1 MEENQGIMSLPMG
14 NEPMP
19 APAQGPQLFTPEQA
33 SAIDF
38 ARSQTNPN
46 EVSQETFKALEQADP
61 GLVLEIRQAL
71 AGEQLPPELVEE
83 LKRLIDEILSNPAGY
98 QELRADILSDPETAE
113 IFEDLLPPMFDITF
127 FTSFRVVLDQL
138 PSSSATGIM
147 GSSPAMSGMGMLPGM
162 GGMPVQ
168 GFAEGGI
175 AELKPIAQALSQMG
189 RNGDTM
195 LAHINPQEAM
205 MLRRMG
211 GSGTINPYTGL
222 PEFFKKF
229 FKSVGKAF
237 SGAIKG
243 IGNIVKK
250 VASSPIGRIALTIA
264 AVYFMGPAGLNLASG
279 TLGVTNAALAMGINT
294 FAGSTLVNLASGM
307 KAKDALKQG
316 LVSGILAGAT
326 TGFTQGFDATVPTSP
341 ITVTDPNTGLK
352 TEVAVKSPGAAPTVT
367 DAQYQDIVSGTSSP
381 SSLAGETQVA
391 GVYTPSDVSANVS
404 PADYSLAAGRE
415 PSMGLSTRGF
425 ADVNYRPDLAAAE
438 GSRVS
443 YSLAD
448 GPLPGVKLDSGITFF
463 GSDRL
468 MPPPDFVLAPSLS
481 GVPSAASV
489 PAGFDPRLALGDVG
503 PGGVSGSPV
512 VTDLNIRPTFS
523 SPSADY
529 LSSADAANLGGGT
542 GMDLPGPSAYDRATD
557 ALKRGYQGAK
567 DVYTEYISPS
577 RGMPTPE
584 AISTRA
590 NAIRLAD
597 GVSADKAYDLATQ
610 QLTPGMISR
619 YAPVAGVGLGVAA
632 LSGAFTP
639 EEPPEPKL
647 ITGPT
652 GIDLYQANPE
662 QYRPNI
668 YAGQTP
674 VTYQDPNQALYR
686 QQQYAAYNPF
696 FYAPQSRSTS
706 PSYSQPLFRKEGG
719 ITETSKFKRK
729 MGAING
735 PGTEKSDD
743 IPAMLSDGEFVF
755 TARAVRGMG
764 NGSRRKGAKEMYRLM
779 KMLEKKVGSRS

>member
-1 MEENQGIMSLPMG
+1 MEQTMNMMGGIGSMAPAGSMGSREETTALNAFQNTDRSSLVRDLNEATEGVAPGAIQSIVAELRTMGFDAEDVSNWIEILDETLADPQAYATNRQDLIQQGMDPEFLPEQFDYGYLVALRMAFETLKG
-14 NEPMP
+14 EVGGMP
-19 APAQGPQLFTPEQA
+19 A
-33 SAIDF
+33 
-38 ARSQTNPN
+38 
-46 EVSQETFKALEQADP
+46 
-61 GLVLEIRQAL
+61 
-71 AGEQLPPELVEE
+71 
-83 LKRLIDEILSNPAGY
+83 
-98 QELRADILSDPETAE
+98 
-113 IFEDLLPPMFDITF
+113 
-127 FTSFRVVLDQL
+127 
-138 PSSSATGIM
+138 M
-147 GSSPAMSGMGMLPGM
+147 GGMGM
-162 GGMPVQ
+162 MPVQ
-168 GFAEGGI
+168 GFAGGGI

-229 FKSVGKAF
+229 FKSVGKAIG
-237 SGAIKG
+237 GAAKSVG
-243 IGNIVKK
+243 RAVKK
-250 VASSPIGRIALTIA
+250 FAQSDIGRMVLTVGLTMLAGPAAYAILGATAPAWAVTALAAGMAGTGTALLAGSSLGDSLKAGLTSAVVAGVGSAAYSGISGGGVNAPYTGPKSYDELFKTTQPAAPIEDATSRARSSLSSPSVTTD
-264 AVYFMGPAGLNLASG
+264 G
-279 TLGVTNAALAMGINT
+279 TLVDPSNLQSAT
-294 FAGSTLVNLASGM
+294 AGRSV
-307 KAKDALKQG
+307 QY
-316 LVSGILAGAT
+316 I
-326 TGFTQGFDATVPTSP
+326 
-341 ITVTDPNTGLK
+341 DPNTGLPVSLDVSQPA
-352 TEVAVKSPGAAPTVT
+352 TSPFS
-367 DAQYQDIVSGTSSP
+367 DAQLREVLAPPAPSLAGKPQLAAVNAPSAVDA
-381 SSLAGETQVA
+381 SSLAAPSSSTYSLTDGSGISRQGFQVA
-391 GVYTPSDVSANVS
+391 QGTPFGGAPPLPEVTSGPTLDAFGPVNYSLTGTGESVSA
-404 PADYSLAAGRE
+404 P
-415 PSMGLSTRGF
+415 PS
-425 ADVNYRPDLAAAE
+425 
-438 GSRVS
+438 
-443 YSLAD
+443 
-448 GPLPGVKLDSGITFF
+448 I
-463 GSDRL
+463 
-468 MPPPDFVLAPSLS
+468 
-481 GVPSAASV
+481 
-489 PAGFDPRLALGDVG
+489 
-503 PGGVSGSPV
+503 
-512 VTDLNIRPTFS
+512 
-523 SPSADY
+523 
-529 LSSADAANLGGGT
+529 
-542 GMDLPGPSAYDRATD
+542 YDRATD
-557 ALKRGYQGAK
+557 ALSRGYQGAK
-567 DVYTEYISPS
+567 DVYSEYISPS

-639 EEPPEPKL
+639 EEPPKPEL

-706 PSYSQPLFRKEGG
+706 PSYSQLLFRKEGG

>member
-1 MEENQGIMSLPMG
+1 MEQTMNMMGGIGSMAPAGSMGSREETTALNAFQNTDRSSLVRDLNEATEGVAPGAIQSIVAELRTMGFDAEDVSNWIEILDETLADPQAYATNRQDLIQQGMDPEFLPEQFDYGYLVALRMAFETLKG
-14 NEPMP
+14 EVGGMP
-19 APAQGPQLFTPEQA
+19 A
-33 SAIDF
+33 
-38 ARSQTNPN
+38 
-46 EVSQETFKALEQADP
+46 
-61 GLVLEIRQAL
+61 
-71 AGEQLPPELVEE
+71 
-83 LKRLIDEILSNPAGY
+83 
-98 QELRADILSDPETAE
+98 
-113 IFEDLLPPMFDITF
+113 
-127 FTSFRVVLDQL
+127 
-138 PSSSATGIM
+138 M
-147 GSSPAMSGMGMLPGM
+147 GGMGM
-162 GGMPVQ
+162 MPVQ
-168 GFAEGGI
+168 GFAGGGI

-229 FKSVGKAF
+229 FKSVGKAIG
-237 SGAIKG
+237 GAAKSVG
-243 IGNIVKK
+243 RAVKK
-250 VASSPIGRIALTIA
+250 FAQSDIGRMVLTVGLTMLAGPAAYAILGATAPAWAVTALAAGMAGTGTALLGGSSLGDSLKAGLTSAVVAGVGSAAYSGISGGGVNAPYTGPKSYGELFETTQPAAPIEDATSRARSSLSSPSVTTD
-264 AVYFMGPAGLNLASG
+264 G
-279 TLGVTNAALAMGINT
+279 TLVDPSNLQSAT
-294 FAGSTLVNLASGM
+294 AGRSV
-307 KAKDALKQG
+307 QY
-316 LVSGILAGAT
+316 I
-326 TGFTQGFDATVPTSP
+326 
-341 ITVTDPNTGLK
+341 DPNTGLP
-352 TEVAVKSPGAAPTVT
+352 VSLDVSQGAVPQYT
-367 DAQYQDIVSGTSSP
+367 DAQLQGVISQTPSAPSLAGQTQFAAVDYVPSP
-381 SSLAGETQVA
+381 SAGDASSLAAPSSTYSLTDGSGISRQGLQVA
-391 GVYTPSDVSANVS
+391 QGTPFGGAPPLPEVTSGQTSAGLGPVNYSLTGTGESVSA
-404 PADYSLAAGRE
+404 P
-415 PSMGLSTRGF
+415 PS
-425 ADVNYRPDLAAAE
+425 
-438 GSRVS
+438 
-443 YSLAD
+443 
-448 GPLPGVKLDSGITFF
+448 I
-463 GSDRL
+463 
-468 MPPPDFVLAPSLS
+468 
-481 GVPSAASV
+481 
-489 PAGFDPRLALGDVG
+489 
-503 PGGVSGSPV
+503 
-512 VTDLNIRPTFS
+512 
-523 SPSADY
+523 
-529 LSSADAANLGGGT
+529 
-542 GMDLPGPSAYDRATD
+542 YDRATD
-557 ALKRGYQGAK
+557 ALSRGYQGAK

>member
-1 MEENQGIMSLPMG
+1 MEQTMNMMGGIGSMAPAGSMGSREETTALNAFQNTDRSSLVRDLNEATEGVAPGAIQSIVAELRTMGFDAEDVSNWIEILDETLADPQAYATNRQDLIQQGMDPEFLPEQFDYGYLVALRMAFETLKG
-14 NEPMP
+14 EVGGMP
-19 APAQGPQLFTPEQA
+19 A
-33 SAIDF
+33 
-38 ARSQTNPN
+38 
-46 EVSQETFKALEQADP
+46 
-61 GLVLEIRQAL
+61 
-71 AGEQLPPELVEE
+71 
-83 LKRLIDEILSNPAGY
+83 
-98 QELRADILSDPETAE
+98 
-113 IFEDLLPPMFDITF
+113 
-127 FTSFRVVLDQL
+127 
-138 PSSSATGIM
+138 M
-147 GSSPAMSGMGMLPGM
+147 GGMGM
-162 GGMPVQ
+162 MPVQ
-168 GFAEGGI
+168 GFAGGGI

-229 FKSVGKAF
+229 FKSVGKAIG
-237 SGAIKG
+237 GAAKSVG
-243 IGNIVKK
+243 RAVKK
-250 VASSPIGRIALTIA
+250 FAQSDIGRMVLTVGLTMLAGPAAYAILGATAPAWAVTALAAGMAGTGTALLGGSSLGDSLKAGLTSAVVAGVGSAAYSGISGGGVNAPYTGPKSYGELFETTQPAAPIEDATSRARSSLSSPSVTTDGALVDTSNLQSATAGRSVQYI
-264 AVYFMGPAGLNLASG
+264 
-279 TLGVTNAALAMGINT
+279 
-294 FAGSTLVNLASGM
+294 
-307 KAKDALKQG
+307 
-316 LVSGILAGAT
+316 
-326 TGFTQGFDATVPTSP
+326 
-341 ITVTDPNTGLK
+341 DPNTGLP
-352 TEVAVKSPGAAPTVT
+352 VSLNVSQGAVPQYT
-367 DAQYQDIVSGTSSP
+367 DAQLQGVISQTPSAPSLAGQTQFAAVNAPSAVDA
-381 SSLAGETQVA
+381 SSLAAPSSTYSLTDGSGISRQGLQVA
-391 GVYTPSDVSANVS
+391 QGTPFGGAPPLPEVTSGQTSAGFGPVNYSLTGTGESVSA
-404 PADYSLAAGRE
+404 P
-415 PSMGLSTRGF
+415 PS
-425 ADVNYRPDLAAAE
+425 
-438 GSRVS
+438 
-443 YSLAD
+443 
-448 GPLPGVKLDSGITFF
+448 I
-463 GSDRL
+463 
-468 MPPPDFVLAPSLS
+468 
-481 GVPSAASV
+481 
-489 PAGFDPRLALGDVG
+489 
-503 PGGVSGSPV
+503 
-512 VTDLNIRPTFS
+512 
-523 SPSADY
+523 
-529 LSSADAANLGGGT
+529 
-542 GMDLPGPSAYDRATD
+542 YDRATD
-557 ALKRGYQGAK
+557 ALSRGYQGAK
-567 DVYTEYISPS
+567 DVYSEYISPS

-696 FYAPQSRSTS
+696 FYAPQSRSTFS
-706 PSYSQPLFRKEGG
+706 SSSQPLFRKEGG

>member
-1 MEENQGIMSLPMG
+1 MEQTMNMMGGIGSMAPAGSMGSREETTALNAFQNTDRSSLVRDLNEATEGVAPGAIQSIVAELRTMGFDAEDVSNWIEILDETLADPQAYATNRQDLIQQGMDPEFLPEQFDYGYLVALRMAFETLKG
-14 NEPMP
+14 EVGGMP
-19 APAQGPQLFTPEQA
+19 A
-33 SAIDF
+33 
-38 ARSQTNPN
+38 
-46 EVSQETFKALEQADP
+46 
-61 GLVLEIRQAL
+61 
-71 AGEQLPPELVEE
+71 
-83 LKRLIDEILSNPAGY
+83 
-98 QELRADILSDPETAE
+98 
-113 IFEDLLPPMFDITF
+113 
-127 FTSFRVVLDQL
+127 
-138 PSSSATGIM
+138 M
-147 GSSPAMSGMGMLPGM
+147 GGMGM
-162 GGMPVQ
+162 MPVQ
-168 GFAEGGI
+168 GFAGGGI

-205 MLRRMG
+205 MLKRMG

-229 FKSVGKAF
+229 FKSVGKAIG
-237 SGAIKG
+237 GAAKSVG
-243 IGNIVKK
+243 RAVKK
-250 VASSPIGRIALTIA
+250 FAQSDIGRMVLTVGLTMLAGPAAYAILGATAPAWAVTALAAGMAGTGTALLGGSSLGDSLKAGLTSAVVAGVGSAAYSGISGGGVNAPYTGPKSYGELFETTQPAAPIEDATSRARSSLSSPSVTTDGALVDTSNLQSATAGRSVQYI
-264 AVYFMGPAGLNLASG
+264 
-279 TLGVTNAALAMGINT
+279 
-294 FAGSTLVNLASGM
+294 
-307 KAKDALKQG
+307 
-316 LVSGILAGAT
+316 
-326 TGFTQGFDATVPTSP
+326 
-341 ITVTDPNTGLK
+341 DPNTGLP
-352 TEVAVKSPGAAPTVT
+352 VSLDVSQGAVPQYT
-367 DAQYQDIVSGTSSP
+367 DAQLQGVLSQTPSAPSLAGQTQFAAVDYVPSP
-381 SSLAGETQVA
+381 SAGDASSLAAPSSTYSLTDGSGISRQGFQVDQGTPFGGAPPLPEVTSGQTSAGFGPVNYSLTGTGE
-391 GVYTPSDVSANVS
+391 SVSA
-404 PADYSLAAGRE
+404 P
-415 PSMGLSTRGF
+415 PS
-425 ADVNYRPDLAAAE
+425 
-438 GSRVS
+438 
-443 YSLAD
+443 
-448 GPLPGVKLDSGITFF
+448 I
-463 GSDRL
+463 
-468 MPPPDFVLAPSLS
+468 
-481 GVPSAASV
+481 
-489 PAGFDPRLALGDVG
+489 
-503 PGGVSGSPV
+503 
-512 VTDLNIRPTFS
+512 
-523 SPSADY
+523 
-529 LSSADAANLGGGT
+529 
-542 GMDLPGPSAYDRATD
+542 YDRATD
-557 ALKRGYQGAK
+557 ALSRGYQGAK
-567 DVYTEYISPS
+567 DVYSEYISPS

-696 FYAPQSRSTS
+696 FYAPQSRSTFS
-706 PSYSQPLFRKEGG
+706 SSSQPLFRKEGG

>member
-1 MEENQGIMSLPMG
+1 MEQTMNMMGGIGSMAPAGSMGSREETTALNAFQNTDRSSLVRDLNEATEGVAPGAIQSIVAELRTMGFDAEDVSNWIEILDETLADPQAYATNRQDLIQQGMDPEFLPEQFDYGYLVALRMAFETLKG
-14 NEPMP
+14 EVGGMP
-19 APAQGPQLFTPEQA
+19 A
-33 SAIDF
+33 
-38 ARSQTNPN
+38 
-46 EVSQETFKALEQADP
+46 
-61 GLVLEIRQAL
+61 
-71 AGEQLPPELVEE
+71 
-83 LKRLIDEILSNPAGY
+83 
-98 QELRADILSDPETAE
+98 
-113 IFEDLLPPMFDITF
+113 
-127 FTSFRVVLDQL
+127 
-138 PSSSATGIM
+138 M
-147 GSSPAMSGMGMLPGM
+147 GGMGM
-162 GGMPVQ
+162 MPVQ
-168 GFAEGGI
+168 GFAGGGI

-229 FKSVGKAF
+229 FKSVGKAIG
-237 SGAIKG
+237 GAAKSVG
-243 IGNIVKK
+243 RAVKK
-250 VASSPIGRIALTIA
+250 FAQSDIGRMVLTVGLTMLAGPAAYAILGATAPAWAVTALAAGMAGTGTALLGGSSLGDSLKAGLTSAVVAGVGSAAYSGISGGGVNAPYTGPKSYGELFETTQPAAPIEDATSRARSSLSSPSVTTDGALVDTSNLQSATAGRSVQYI
-264 AVYFMGPAGLNLASG
+264 
-279 TLGVTNAALAMGINT
+279 
-294 FAGSTLVNLASGM
+294 
-307 KAKDALKQG
+307 
-316 LVSGILAGAT
+316 
-326 TGFTQGFDATVPTSP
+326 
-341 ITVTDPNTGLK
+341 DPNTGLP
-352 TEVAVKSPGAAPTVT
+352 VSLNVSQGAVPQYT
-367 DAQYQDIVSGTSSP
+367 DAQLQGVISQTPSAPSLAGQTQFAAVDYVPSP
-381 SSLAGETQVA
+381 SAGDASSLAAPSSTYSLTDGSGISRQGLQVA
-391 GVYTPSDVSANVS
+391 QGTPFGGAPPLPEVTSGPTSAGFGPVNYSLTGTGESVSA
-404 PADYSLAAGRE
+404 P
-415 PSMGLSTRGF
+415 PS
-425 ADVNYRPDLAAAE
+425 
-438 GSRVS
+438 
-443 YSLAD
+443 
-448 GPLPGVKLDSGITFF
+448 I
-463 GSDRL
+463 
-468 MPPPDFVLAPSLS
+468 
-481 GVPSAASV
+481 
-489 PAGFDPRLALGDVG
+489 
-503 PGGVSGSPV
+503 
-512 VTDLNIRPTFS
+512 
-523 SPSADY
+523 
-529 LSSADAANLGGGT
+529 
-542 GMDLPGPSAYDRATD
+542 YDRATD
-557 ALKRGYQGAK
+557 ALSRGYQGAK

-696 FYAPQSRSTS
+696 FYAPQSRSTFS
-706 PSYSQPLFRKEGG
+706 SSSQPLFRKEGG

>member
-1 MEENQGIMSLPMG
+1 MEQTMNMMGGIGSMAPAGSMGSREETTALNAFQNTDRSSLVRDLNEATEGVAPGAIQSIVAELRTMGFDAEDVSNWIEILDETLADPQAYATNRQDLIQQGMDPEFLPEQFDYGYLVALRMAFETLKG
-14 NEPMP
+14 EVGGMP
-19 APAQGPQLFTPEQA
+19 A
-33 SAIDF
+33 
-38 ARSQTNPN
+38 
-46 EVSQETFKALEQADP
+46 
-61 GLVLEIRQAL
+61 
-71 AGEQLPPELVEE
+71 
-83 LKRLIDEILSNPAGY
+83 
-98 QELRADILSDPETAE
+98 
-113 IFEDLLPPMFDITF
+113 
-127 FTSFRVVLDQL
+127 
-138 PSSSATGIM
+138 M
-147 GSSPAMSGMGMLPGM
+147 GGMGM
-162 GGMPVQ
+162 MPVQ
-168 GFAEGGI
+168 GFAGGGI

-229 FKSVGKAF
+229 FKSVGKAIG
-237 SGAIKG
+237 GAAKSVG
-243 IGNIVKK
+243 RAVKK
-250 VASSPIGRIALTIA
+250 FAQSDIGRMVLTVGLTMLAGPAAYAILGATAPAWAVTALAAGMAGTGTALLGGSSLGDSLKAGLTSAVVAGVGSAAYSGISGGGVNAPYTGPKSYGELFETTQPAAPIEDATSRARSSLSSPNVTTD
-264 AVYFMGPAGLNLASG
+264 G
-279 TLGVTNAALAMGINT
+279 TLVDTSNLQSAT
-294 FAGSTLVNLASGM
+294 AGRSV
-307 KAKDALKQG
+307 QY
-316 LVSGILAGAT
+316 I
-326 TGFTQGFDATVPTSP
+326 
-341 ITVTDPNTGLK
+341 DPNTGLP
-352 TEVAVKSPGAAPTVT
+352 VSLDVSQGAVPQYT
-367 DAQYQDIVSGTSSP
+367 DAQLQGVISQTP
-381 SSLAGETQVA
+381 SAPSLAGQTQFAAVDY
-391 GVYTPSDVSANVS
+391 VPPPSAVDA
-404 PADYSLAAGRE
+404 PSLAA
-415 PSMGLSTRGF
+415 PSSTYSLTDGSGISRQGFQVAQGTPFGGAPPLPEVTSGQTSAGLGP
-425 ADVNYRPDLAAAE
+425 VNY
-438 GSRVS
+438 
-443 YSLAD
+443 SL
-448 GPLPGVKLDSGITFF
+448 T
-463 GSDRL
+463 
-468 MPPPDFVLAPSLS
+468 
-481 GVPSAASV
+481 
-489 PAGFDPRLALGDVG
+489 
-503 PGGVSGSPV
+503 
-512 VTDLNIRPTFS
+512 
-523 SPSADY
+523 
-529 LSSADAANLGGGT
+529 GT
-542 GMDLPGPSAYDRATD
+542 GESVSAPPSIYDRATD
-557 ALKRGYQGAK
+557 ALSRGYQGAK

-639 EEPPEPKL
+639 EEPPKPEL
-647 ITGPT
+647 IPGPT